1 MLYMA
6 ESKNNLKYSADL
18 LDNII
23 HAKVEGVELSH
34 LLVNGKYNAWN
45 MHQEY
50 LIFHTA
56 SGFGRYGD
64 YKQWKSQAI
73 SKKKALVPLKNF
85 VLFIVSITLS
95 FWAAVRLLLRG
106 DKVVIFSGDII
117 SSEKQDHDRRLNPI
131 YDFLKTHGVHFTEI
145 FYTLFGRR
153 FIKNVF
159 YRKRAGLYLQAI
171 DALFIFLHPFC
182 LKRIREKKIDFS
194 QCANLNESEEKFARG
209 LIVHFLYNIKIW
221 EFRIAILTRLLKI
234 SRVRV
239 VLSIDDATHYN
250 DLIVACKEAGVLVYS
265 LQHGHFTKYD
275 AGFLEPKHAYIGD
288 IVSPDKLFVWSDYW
302 KDELIRLGTFFRPD
316 QIIVGGIKESVTGMG
331 KRVDDGNINV
341 LLPYETIALKKEVF
355 EYVTSLLDCGN
366 VHIYFKL
373 RPDKSMDYQ
382 LNDYGF
388 PADFHERFHVVFNT
402 KEIIDK
408 IDIVAGTYSTFLY
421 DMVEKLKPVAMFKTD
436 LGFGDGMILNG
447 LADPIDTENI
457 CSQFQKMKDMPEE
470 VLKKRRDLLCGGDAH
485 KFSDILYGEFKRI
498 GILVN

>member
-1 MLYMA
+1 MKK
-6 ESKNNLKYSADL
+6 SKNNLKYSVEL
-18 LDNII
+18 LDNIT

-64 YKQWKSQAI
+64 YKHWKGQAI
-73 SKKKALVPLKNF
+73 SKKKDFVPLKNL
-85 VLFIVSITLS
+85 VLFIVSIILS
-95 FWAAVRLLLRG
+95 FWAAVRLLLHG
-106 DKVVIFSGDII
+106 NKVIVFSGDII
-117 SSEKQDHDRRLNPI
+117 SSEKQDHDRRLNPL
-131 YDFLKTHGVHFTEI
+131 YDFLKAQKIHFTEI
-145 FYTLFGRR
+145 FYSLLGRR

-159 YRKRAGLYLQAI
+159 RRKRAGLYLQAI
-171 DALFIFLHPFC
+171 DALFIFLRPFC

-194 QCANLNESEEKFARG
+194 KCSLNESEEKFARE

-221 EFRIAILTRLLKI
+221 EFRIAILTKLLSMSK
-234 SRVRV
+234 VRV

-250 DLIVACKEAGVLVYS
+250 DLIIACKEVGILVYS

-275 AGFLEPKHAYIGD
+275 AGFLEPKYAYAGD
-288 IVSPDKLFVWSDYW
+288 IVSPDKLFVWTDYW
-302 KDELIRLGTFFRPD
+302 RDELIRLGTFFRSD
-316 QIIVGGIKESVTGMG
+316 QIIVGEIKKSDTGMD
-331 KRVDDGNINV
+331 KRVGDNSINV

-355 EYVTSLLDCGN
+355 EYVTSLLGCGN

-373 RPDKSMDYQ
+373 RPDRLKDEQ

-388 PADFHERFHVVFNT
+388 TADFHERFHVVFDT

-421 DMVEKLKPVAMFKTD
+421 DMVEKLKPVAMLKTD

-447 LADPIDTENI
+447 LADSVGAENI
-457 CSQFQKMKDMPEE
+457 CSQFQKIKDTPEE
-470 VLKKRRDLLCGGDAH
+470 VLKQRRHLLCGEGTH
-485 KFSDILYGEFKRI
+485 KFSDIMYGEFERI
-498 GILVN
+498 GILAN